1 MLIILTN
8 TKSLIWF
15 SGVHQLF
22 FWLFHQGDAYQ
33 KAVHLLRSKV
43 GCAET
48 LWAFWSFVGKEWVN
62 WVSWGAL
69 GDLIMCLDCCLFVS
83 DARPFTPDVA
93 LLMEHFQLAVKALEL
108 QLLGGEQ
115 EVKVTQWNFFRI
127 LDVALPCGKKSNR
140 GTGEIPS
147 PHSWLCLFRIRLYV
161 PPKRGLE
168 ILIPR
173 NLGSNRTR
181 FAGPPWPD
189 RSDVESRCRF
199 GSSKGWPFGS
209 RWQGGLEAQIFC
221 EQK

>member
-1 MLIILTN
+1 MINRVWTN
-8 TKSLIWF
+8 IPYLLQFFISTMCWLFWQTPNRWF
-15 SGVHQLF
+15 GFPEFISF

-115 EVKVTQWNFFRI
+115 EVKVTQWNFFQ
-127 LDVALPCGKKSNR
+127 
-140 GTGEIPS
+140 
-147 PHSWLCLFRIRLYV
+147 
-161 PPKRGLE
+161 
-168 ILIPR
+168 
-173 NLGSNRTR
+173 NLGCCTSLR
-181 FAGPPWPD
+181 
-189 RSDVESRCRF
+189 E
-199 GSSKGWPFGS
+199 KK
-209 RWQGGLEAQIFC
+209 Q
-221 EQK
+221 